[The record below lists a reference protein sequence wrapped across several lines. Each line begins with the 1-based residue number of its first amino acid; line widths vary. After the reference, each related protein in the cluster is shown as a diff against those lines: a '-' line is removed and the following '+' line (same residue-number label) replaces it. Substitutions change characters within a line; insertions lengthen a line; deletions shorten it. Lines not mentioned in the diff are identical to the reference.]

1 MIIFSTGVTTSDLR
15 IMSQQRLPENREM
28 RSSFQPSDG
37 DRRHWCNRIGGRH
50 RRSSESEVS
59 NDAGSRPRGRHA
71 FFEDSIGFSDGI
83 IQRRTVMNH
92 ECHYHDIPHRRSY
105 AHDSQQWQY
114 RMGESIASIRRSN
127 DENILTRPDQ
137 SEEEDINSSN
147 GACII
152 SGDFGSYDED
162 PEFQTNRPDMIDS
175 EGSVQRREVGR
186 NLSRGRGVIV
196 LHLFVLFYS
205 SCSYL
210 LSDGAVGCKAVWPL
224 LLQGLLA

>member
-1 MIIFSTGVTTSDLR
+1 MIS
-15 IMSQQRLPENREM
+15 
-28 RSSFQPSDG
+28 G